1 MIHLQNDF
9 LSFCVSE
16 HGAEMQS
23 LSCRGVEYLWDGDPK
38 YWTDRAPTMFPY
50 VARLTNDS
58 YLLDGKP
65 YSMSIHGF
73 ALSSEFSVAAQ
84 TENSVTLL
92 LTDSE
97 ETRRQYPF
105 LFAFS
110 VRYALEKNTLSVTYR
125 VENRSQRTMP
135 FGLGGHPGFRVP
147 FAEGTEYS
155 DYFLKFSVP
164 CRPDRVGFTP
174 EVFLSGTDTPFPL
187 ENGDTLRLRH
197 ELFDEDAIILK
208 NMAKSVTLC
217 CAKAPGALTV
227 SYPQMGYL
235 GLWHVPKTDA
245 PYLCIEPWVTLPSRQ
260 GIVEELTCKSDLIH
274 LASGGVYENTWTITI
289 TEGSPCWT
297 SSP

>member
-1 MIHLQNDF
+1 MIHLHNDQ
-9 LSFCVSE
+9 LSLCVSKR
-16 HGAEMQS
+16 GAEMQS

-38 YWTDRAPTMFPY
+38 YWADRALTLFPY

-58 YLLDGKP
+58 YLLEGKL
-65 YSMSIHGF
+65 YSMGIHGF
-73 ALSSEFSVAAQ
+73 ASSSEFSVAEQ
-84 TENSVTLL
+84 TEHSVTLL

-105 LFAFS
+105 HFAFS
-110 VRYALEKNTLSVTYR
+110 VRYALEKNTLFITYR

-147 FAEGTEYS
+147 FAAGTEYS

-174 EVFLSGTDTPFPL
+174 EVFLSGTDTPFLL

-208 NMAKSVTLC
+208 NMAKSVTLR
-217 CAKAPGALTV
+217 CAKAPGAVTV

-235 GLWHVPKTDA
+235 GLWHVPKTDS
-245 PYLCIEPWVTLPSRQ
+245 PYLCIEPWVSLPSRQ
-260 GIVEELTCKSDLIH
+260 GIVEELTCKSDLVH

-289 TEGSPCWT
+289 TEESPC
-297 SSP
+297 

>member
-1 MIHLQNDF
+1 MIRLQNGL
-9 LSFCVSE
+9 LSLCVSE
-16 HGAEMQS
+16 RGAEMQS
-23 LSCRGVEYLWDGDPK
+23 LSCRGVEYLWGGDPK
-38 YWTDRAPTMFPY
+38 YWADRALTLFPY

-58 YLLDGKP
+58 YLLEGKP

-73 ALSSEFSVAAQ
+73 ASSSEFSVAEQ
-84 TENSVTLL
+84 TEHSVTLL

-105 LFAFS
+105 HFAFS
-110 VRYALEKNTLSVTYR
+110 VRYALEKNTLFITYR

-174 EVFLSGTDTPFPL
+174 EVFLSGTDTPFLL

-208 NMAKSVTLC
+208 NMAKSVTLRC
-217 CAKAPGALTV
+217 TKAPGAITV

-245 PYLCIEPWVTLPSRQ
+245 PYLCIEPWVSLPSRQ
-260 GIVEELTCKSDLIH
+260 GVVEELTCKSDLVH

-289 TEGSPCWT
+289 TEESPC
-297 SSP
+297 